1 MFGILLDQH
10 KTIDTLKSEDVL
22 IAMFAPI
29 VVPIIFGM
37 FINDK
42 YNEQ

>member
-10 KTIDTLKSEDVL
+10 KTLESLRSEDVL
-22 IAMFAPI
+22 ISLFAPI

-37 FINDK
+37 SVNNKSDEK
-42 YNEQ
+42 